1 MLLCSNLEWR
11 ETSKVKKLL
20 IFFVTFVIT
29 LSVNQTAFADESKNT
44 SDESKDEVA
53 QLIIKSQ
60 KEDIDNIVS
69 SENRRE
75 YDKLDNLYKY
85 KITGDK
91 LSDSQMKELL
101 EYKSEA
107 VEKLK
112 KELEEKKEKDES
124 TFKEGSYILAFF
136 FVVTGILLF
145 IFTREE

>member
-1 MLLCSNLEWR
+1 M
-11 ETSKVKKLL
+11 
-20 IFFVTFVIT
+20 FFVTFVIT
-29 LSVNQTAFADESKNT
+29 LSVNQTAFA
-44 SDESKDEVA
+44 DESKDEVA

-145 IFTREE
+145 IFTREEWIKEKEWSKNEEVV

>member
-44 SDESKDEVA
+44 SDESKNEVA

-75 YDKLDNLYKY
+75 YDK
-85 KITGDK
+85 
-91 LSDSQMKELL
+91 KEDL
-101 EYKSEA
+101 
-107 VEKLK
+107 
-112 KELEEKKEKDES
+112 
-124 TFKEGSYILAFF
+124 
-136 FVVTGILLF
+136 
-145 IFTREE
+145 